1 MILAIDIGNTNIV
14 IGCIKDDKILFTERM
29 STDSNETVLE
39 YAIVDE
45 STFIGKNVKIGE
57 EKSAGKGI
65 AVIGRELS
73 VGDNVTVEG
82 GAMIEKSLTKED
94 K

>member
-1 MILAIDIGNTNIV
+1 
-14 IGCIKDDKILFTERM
+14 M

-45 STFIGKNVKIGE
+45 NTFIGKNVKIGE

>member
-39 YAIVDE
+39 YAIGFKKDNTELKDKVEKALKEMAADG
-45 STFIGKNVKIGE
+45 TLAKISNEWFGH
-57 EKSAGKGI
+57 
-65 AVIGRELS
+65 
-73 VGDNVTVEG
+73 DVTV
-82 GAMIEKSLTKED
+82 IQ
-94 K
+94 